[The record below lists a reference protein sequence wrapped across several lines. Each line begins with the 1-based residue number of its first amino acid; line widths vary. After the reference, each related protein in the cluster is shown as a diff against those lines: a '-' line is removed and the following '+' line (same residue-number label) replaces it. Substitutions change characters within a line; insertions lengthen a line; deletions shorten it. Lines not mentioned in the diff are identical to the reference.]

1 MKGGAGIVRT
11 PPKVPPIVDN
21 ELRDLSPTTAL
32 VVERLVAPVE
42 GMHSV
47 ISGRVFRYVGPPG
60 AAVQAIHDTAVG
72 GVYAAIRRTAGV
84 LGAGAGALLAR
95 HLSKPDPISTSPAG
109 SGVQAALNAVWGDDL
124 AERGNALA
132 VSLSLRVDDQ
142 PVRLDRRSLADA
154 YPDASDHIVVL
165 LHGLGQTERCWQS
178 SPDDAI
184 AGVHDTLSS
193 ETAMTPVLVRY
204 NSGRSVADTGAE
216 LAGLLAVLSGEWPS
230 ANPRISIVGYSMGG
244 LVARSAYA
252 TGISAGHG
260 WARQARDLI
269 TIGAPHHGSPIAG
282 AVRLGSRAL
291 RIART
296 SRPLS
301 DFLETASAGIKDMED
316 GAAVSRAWE
325 EASAVPASSAGIRQH
340 FVAAVITGEPA
351 HPFGVLVG
359 DLVVRVSSASGRT
372 LAPDNVHVLGSRR
385 HFDLLTD
392 PDVVG
397 QVVEW
402 LAGTGD

>member
-1 MKGGAGIVRT
+1 MPV
-11 PPKVPPIVDN
+11 IVDN
-21 ELRDLSPTTAL
+21 EFHDLSAATAL
-32 VVERLVAPVE
+32 VAERLVAPVE

-60 AAVQAIHDTAVG
+60 AGVRAIHDTAVG
-72 GVYAAIRRTAGV
+72 GVYTAIRRTAGV

-95 HLSKPDPISTSPAG
+95 RLPETRPISTSRAG
-109 SGVQAALNAVWGDDL
+109 SGVQAALNALWGDDL
-124 AERGNALA
+124 AARGNALA
-132 VSLSLRVDDQ
+132 VSLSVRVDDQ
-142 PVRLDRRSLADA
+142 PVPPDRRALAAA

-165 LHGLGQTERCWQS
+165 LHGLGQTERCFQS
-178 SPDDAI
+178 SPGDGIVGVDDA
-184 AGVHDTLSS
+184 LRS
-193 ETAMTPVLVRY
+193 ETGMTPVLVRY
-204 NSGRSVADTGAE
+204 NSGRAVVDTGADLAE
-216 LAGLLAVLSGEWPS
+216 LIAVLSDNWPS
-230 ANPRISIVGYSMGG
+230 ADPRVSLLGYSMGG

-252 TGISAGHG
+252 AGIAAGHD
-260 WARQARDLI
+260 WARRARDLI

-316 GAAVSRAWE
+316 GAAVARAWE
-325 EASAVPASSAGIRQH
+325 KASAVPPRDSAGIRQH
-340 FVAAVITGEPA
+340 FVAAVVTGEPA

-359 DLVVRVSSASGRT
+359 DLVVRVSSASGHT

-385 HFDLLTD
+385 HFDLLND
-392 PDVVG
+392 SNVVG
-397 QVVEW
+397 QVAEW
-402 LAGTGD
+402 LTGAEQ